1 MSVPWRNPAVHRL
14 LLRANTTSRYIPVM
28 ERQYELEFLRRSI
41 AMLTVGA
48 PGLDREAAMVLVME
62 LQGLER
68 QVRQLP
74 QWNAVSA
81 R

>member
-1 MSVPWRNPAVHRL
+1 
-14 LLRANTTSRYIPVM
+14 M

-81 R
+81 